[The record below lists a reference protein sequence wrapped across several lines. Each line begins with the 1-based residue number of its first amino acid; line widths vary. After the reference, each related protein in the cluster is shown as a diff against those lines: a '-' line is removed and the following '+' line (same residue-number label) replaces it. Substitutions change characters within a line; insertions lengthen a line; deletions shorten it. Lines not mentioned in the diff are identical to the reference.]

1 MVYTQTDDTLILMRF
16 SRFQMSMRQSTKAIK
31 RQLKGLNSSC
41 SFMSLQNAWGFL
53 GTETNDISNI
63 RENMFTLNLIHGS
76 TLLVNPGIFL
86 FPQYYAQE
94 LRIF

>member
-1 MVYTQTDDTLILMRF
+1 
-16 SRFQMSMRQSTKAIK
+16 
-31 RQLKGLNSSC
+31 
-41 SFMSLQNAWGFL
+41 MSLQNAWGFL

-63 RENMFTLNLIHGS
+63 RENMFTLNLIHSS

-94 LRIF
+94 LRVF